1 MKKRI
6 LVLSTGDV
14 NGAYEA
20 MYKVAHILK
29 NMGHEVVMCVKNK
42 TKTDDFIKPYI
53 HIQHTPANKNLTL
66 VERAVRKIKGK
77 FIHPQPTVPVRKK
90 LETDSKYSFLS
101 KDETTENINVDS
113 LLKSVGFI
121 PDYIFTGMTIDFLN
135 STDLSNIQKATK
147 SKIYN
152 ITVDM
157 NHFTGGCHF
166 SWGCEG
172 YMNNCD
178 YCPAITDEAQKPI
191 AMDNLERKHQNA
203 KKSGFQ
209 IIAGSGLTLE
219 QAKKSKIYRDQKTI
233 YNINSLI
240 DTTLLNDKNKSI
252 AKRIFSLKD
261 DHFYI
266 LTGAQNMEDP
276 RKGFKYLIE
285 ALEIL
290 DQQLPEELKEKIN
303 LLVVSNSINK
313 EFDRVTFKKQ
323 KIDYIKDYRLLSLLY
338 QATDVFINSSIEDSG
353 PMMVSEALA
362 CGTPVVGFDTGVLT
376 NMVINDYNGYK
387 IPMKDSRLL
396 AEGIKKIFELDK
408 NQYAV
413 FSKNAVQQ
421 VREFSSYEYAEEI
434 FTKILEQDDQKTL

>member
-1 MKKRI
+1 MKKI

-42 TKTDDFIKPYI
+42 TKADDFIKPYI
-53 HIQHTPANKNLTL
+53 HVQHSPVTKTL
-66 VERAVRKIKGK
+66 SLAERAIRKIKAK
-77 FIHPQPTVPVRKK
+77 LIQPHPQAAVTKT
-90 LETDSKYSFLS
+90 LTTDGKYSFLS
-101 KDETTENINVDS
+101 KDEITENINVDS

-135 STDLSNIQKATK
+135 STDLFNIQKATQA
-147 SKIYN
+147 KIYN

-172 YMNNCD
+172 YMNSCD
-178 YCPAITDEAQKPI
+178 SCPAIPDESQKHV
-191 AMDNLERKHQNA
+191 AKDNLERKYQNA
-203 KKSGFQ
+203 QKASFK

-219 QAKKSKIYRDQKTI
+219 QAKKSKIYREQETI

-252 AKRIFSLKD
+252 AKNIFSLSD
-261 DHFYI
+261 DNFYI

-290 DQQLPEELKEKIN
+290 DQQLPEDLKKKIN

-338 QATDVFINSSIEDSG
+338 QATDVFVNSSIEDSG

-376 NMVINDYNGYK
+376 NMVIDNYNGYK
-387 IPMKDSRLL
+387 IPMKDSLQL

-408 NQYAV
+408 NQYAI

-421 VREFSSYEYAEEI
+421 VQEFSSYEYAEEI
-434 FTKILEQDDQKTL
+434 FTKILEQNDQKTL

>member
-1 MKKRI
+1 MMKKKI

-29 NMGHEVVMCVKNK
+29 NMGHEVVLCVRNK
-42 TKTDDFIKPYI
+42 TKTDDFIKPYV
-53 HIQHTPANKNLTL
+53 HIQNVPPPKKNSFIEK
-66 VERAVRKIKGK
+66 VVRKIKASLPQAESGK
-77 FIHPQPTVPVRKK
+77 TVQPK
-90 LETDSKYSFLS
+90 LITDRKYSFLS
-101 KDETTENINVDS
+101 KDEITENINVDS

-121 PDYIFTGMTIDFLN
+121 PEYIFTGMTIDFLN
-135 STDLSNIQKATK
+135 STDLFNIYKATQAK
-147 SKIYN
+147 MYN

-172 YMNNCD
+172 YINNCD
-178 YCPAITDEAQKPI
+178 YCPAILEESQKFV
-191 AMDNLERKHQNA
+191 AKDNLERKYDNA
-203 KKSGFQ
+203 QKAFFQ

-219 QAKKSKIYRDQKTI
+219 QAKKSKIYKNQEII
-233 YNINSLI
+233 YNVNSLI
-240 DTTLLNDKNKSI
+240 DTTLLNDRNKNI
-252 AKRIFSLKD
+252 AKAVFSLSD

-285 ALEIL
+285 ALELL
-290 DQQLPEELKEKIN
+290 DKQLPDEKKKKIC
-303 LLVVSNSINK
+303 LLVVSNSINE
-313 EFDRVTFKKQ
+313 EFDRIHFKKQ

-338 QATDVFINSSIEDSG
+338 QATDVYINTSIEDSG

-362 CGTPVVGFDTGVLT
+362 CGTPVVGFDTGVVT
-376 NMVINDYNGYK
+376 NMVVDDYNGYK
-387 IPMKDSRLL
+387 IPMKDSKKL
-396 AEGIKKIFELDK
+396 AEGIQKVFELDK
-408 NQYAV
+408 NQYTA

-421 VREFSSYEYAEEI
+421 VKEFSSYEYAENI
-434 FTKILEQDDQKTL
+434 FTKILE

>member
-1 MKKRI
+1 MKKI
-6 LVLSTGDV
+6 LVLSTGDI

-20 MYKVAHILK
+20 MYKVAHIFK

-42 TKTDDFIKPYI
+42 TKTDDFIKPYT
-53 HIQHTPANKNLTL
+53 HVQLSPVNKNLSL
-66 VERAVRKIKGK
+66 AERAIRKIKAK
-77 FIHPQPTVPVRKK
+77 LIQPQVTVKK
-90 LETDSKYSFLS
+90 TLTTDSKYSFLS
-101 KDETTENINVDS
+101 KDEITENINVDS

-135 STDLSNIQKATK
+135 STDLFNIQQATQA
-147 SKIYN
+147 KIYN

-166 SWGCEG
+166 SWGCKG
-172 YMNNCD
+172 YMNTCD
-178 YCPAITDEAQKPI
+178 DCPAIPDESQKPV
-191 AMDNLERKHQNA
+191 AKDNLERKYQNA
-203 KKSGFQ
+203 QKAGFQ

-219 QAKKSKIYRDQKTI
+219 QAKKSKIYRNQKTI

-240 DTTLLNDKNKSI
+240 DTTLLNDQNKSI
-252 AKRIFSLKD
+252 AKKIFSLEE

-285 ALEIL
+285 ALELL
-290 DQQLPEELKEKIN
+290 DQQLPEDVKNKIN

-338 QATDVFINSSIEDSG
+338 QATDVFVNSSIEDSG

-376 NMVINDYNGYK
+376 NMVIDDYNGYK
-387 IPMKDSRLL
+387 IPMKDSHLL

-421 VREFSSYEYAEEI
+421 VQEFSSYEYAEEI

>member
-1 MKKRI
+1 MKKKI

-29 NMGHEVVMCVKNK
+29 NMGHEVVLCVRNK

-53 HIQHTPANKNLTL
+53 HIQNVPPPKKNSFIEK
-66 VERAVRKIKGK
+66 VVRKIKATLPQAESGK
-77 FIHPQPTVPVRKK
+77 AVQPK
-90 LETDSKYSFLS
+90 LIIDRKYSFLS
-101 KDETTENINVDS
+101 KDEITENINVDS

-121 PDYIFTGMTIDFLN
+121 PEYIFTGMTIDFLN
-135 STDLSNIQKATK
+135 STDLFNIYKATQAK
-147 SKIYN
+147 MYN

-172 YMNNCD
+172 YVNNCEH
-178 YCPAITDEAQKPI
+178 CPAILEESQKFV
-191 AMDNLERKHQNA
+191 AKDNLERKYDNA
-203 KKSGFQ
+203 QKAFFQ

-219 QAKKSKIYRDQKTI
+219 QAKKSKIYKNQEII
-233 YNINSLI
+233 YNVNSLI
-240 DTTLLNDKNKSI
+240 DTTLLNDRNKNI
-252 AKRIFSLKD
+252 AKAVFSLSD

-285 ALEIL
+285 ALEVL
-290 DQQLPEELKEKIN
+290 DRQLSEELKKRICI
-303 LLVVSNSINK
+303 LVVSNSINE
-313 EFDRVTFKKQ
+313 EFDRIHFKKQ

-338 QATDVFINSSIEDSG
+338 QATDVYINTSIEDSG

-362 CGTPVVGFDTGVLT
+362 CGTPVVGFDTGVVT
-376 NMVINDYNGYK
+376 NMVVDDYNGYK
-387 IPMKDSRLL
+387 IPMKDSQKL
-396 AEGIKKIFELDK
+396 AEGIQKIFELDK
-408 NQYAV
+408 DRYAA

-421 VREFSSYEYAEEI
+421 VKEFSSYEYAENI
-434 FTKILEQDDQKTL
+434 FTKILE

>member
-1 MKKRI
+1 MKKKI

-29 NMGHEVVMCVKNK
+29 NMGHEVVLCVRNK

-53 HIQHTPANKNLTL
+53 HVQNVPPPEKRSFIEK
-66 VERAVRKIKGK
+66 VVRKIKASLTQSK
-77 FIHPQPTVPVRKK
+77 PHLPAKKK
-90 LETDSKYSFLS
+90 LITDGKYSFLS
-101 KDETTENINVDS
+101 KDEITENIHVDS

-121 PDYIFTGMTIDFLN
+121 PEYIFTGMTIDFLN
-135 STDLSNIQKATK
+135 STDLFNIYTATQAK
-147 SKIYN
+147 MYN

-172 YMNNCD
+172 YVNNCD
-178 YCPAITDEAQKPI
+178 HCPAIPEESQKLVAKDNLQRKYDNAQK
-191 AMDNLERKHQNA
+191 AF
-203 KKSGFQ
+203 FQ

-219 QAKKSKIYRDQKTI
+219 QAKKSKIYRDQEII
-233 YNINSLI
+233 YNVNSLI
-240 DTTLLNDKNKSI
+240 DTTLLNDKNKNI
-252 AKRIFSLKD
+252 AKAVFSLSE

-285 ALEIL
+285 ALEVL
-290 DQQLPEELKEKIN
+290 DRQLPEELKKRICI
-303 LLVVSNSINK
+303 LVVSNSINE
-313 EFDRVTFKKQ
+313 EFDRIHFKKQ

-338 QATDVFINSSIEDSG
+338 QATDVYINTSIEDSG

-362 CGTPVVGFDTGVLT
+362 CGTPVIGFDTGVVT
-376 NMVINDYNGYK
+376 NMVIDDYNGYK
-387 IPMKDSRLL
+387 IPMKDSRKL
-396 AEGIKKIFELDK
+396 AEGIQKIFELNKD
-408 NQYAV
+408 QYAA
-413 FSKNAVQQ
+413 FSKNAVRQ
-421 VREFSSYEYAEEI
+421 VQEFSSYEYAENI
-434 FTKILEQDDQKTL
+434 FTKILE

>member
-1 MKKRI
+1 MMKKKI

-29 NMGHEVVMCVKNK
+29 NMGHEVVLCVRNK

-53 HIQHTPANKNLTL
+53 HIQNVPPPKKNSFIEK
-66 VERAVRKIKGK
+66 VVRKIKATLPQAESGK
-77 FIHPQPTVPVRKK
+77 AVQPK
-90 LETDSKYSFLS
+90 LIIDRKYSFLS
-101 KDETTENINVDS
+101 KDEITENINVDS

-121 PDYIFTGMTIDFLN
+121 PEYIFTGMTIDFLN
-135 STDLSNIQKATK
+135 STDLFNIYKATQAK
-147 SKIYN
+147 MYN

-172 YMNNCD
+172 YVNNCEH
-178 YCPAITDEAQKPI
+178 CPAILEESQKFV
-191 AMDNLERKHQNA
+191 AKDNLERKYDNA
-203 KKSGFQ
+203 QKAFFQ

-219 QAKKSKIYRDQKTI
+219 QAKKSKIYKNQEII
-233 YNINSLI
+233 YNVNSLI
-240 DTTLLNDKNKSI
+240 DTTLLNDRNKNI
-252 AKRIFSLKD
+252 AKAVFSLSD

-285 ALEIL
+285 ALEVL
-290 DQQLPEELKEKIN
+290 DRQLSEELKKRICI
-303 LLVVSNSINK
+303 LVVSNSINE
-313 EFDRVTFKKQ
+313 EFDRIHFKKQ

-338 QATDVFINSSIEDSG
+338 QATDVYINTSIEDSG

-362 CGTPVVGFDTGVLT
+362 CGTPVVGFDTGVVT
-376 NMVINDYNGYK
+376 NMVVDDYNGYK
-387 IPMKDSRLL
+387 IPMKDSQKL
-396 AEGIKKIFELDK
+396 AEGIQKIFELDK
-408 NQYAV
+408 DRYAA

-421 VREFSSYEYAEEI
+421 VKEFSSYEYAENI
-434 FTKILEQDDQKTL
+434 FTKILE

>member
-1 MKKRI
+1 MKKI

-20 MYKVAHILK
+20 MYKVAHIFK
-29 NMGHEVVMCVKNK
+29 NMGHEVVMCVKSK

-53 HIQHTPANKNLTL
+53 HIQHSPATKISSLTEKILRRIKSKFTNLQS
-66 VERAVRKIKGK
+66 EAAAK
-77 FIHPQPTVPVRKK
+77 KK
-90 LETDSKYSFLS
+90 LTTDSKYSFLS
-101 KDETTENINVDS
+101 KDEIAENINVDS
-113 LLKSVGFI
+113 LLKSVGFV
-121 PDYIFTGMTIDFLN
+121 PDYIFTGMTIGFLN
-135 STDLSNIQKATK
+135 STDLLNIHKATQ

-172 YMNNCD
+172 YMNSCD
-178 YCPAITDEAQKPI
+178 HCPAIPDESQKHV
-191 AMDNLERKHQNA
+191 AKDNLEKKYQNSKHA
-203 KKSGFQ
+203 SFQ

-219 QAKKSKIYRDQKTI
+219 QAKKSRIYRDQKVI

-240 DTTLLNDKNKSI
+240 DTQLLNDKNKSI
-252 AKRIFSLKD
+252 AKSIFSLEED
-261 DHFYI
+261 NFYI
-266 LTGAQNMEDP
+266 LTGAQNMDDP

-285 ALEIL
+285 ALELL
-290 DQQLPEELKEKIN
+290 DQQLPEELKKKIN
-303 LLVVSNSINK
+303 LLVVSHSINK

-338 QATDVFINSSIEDSG
+338 QATDVFVNSSIEDSG

-362 CGTPVVGFDTGVLT
+362 CGTPVVGFDTGILT

-387 IPMKDSRLL
+387 AAMKDTQQL
-396 AEGIKKIFELDK
+396 AEGIKKILELNK
-408 NQYAV
+408 NEYAV

-421 VREFSSYEYAEEI
+421 VQEFSSYEYAKEI
-434 FTKILEQDDQKTL
+434 FTKILEIK

>member
-1 MKKRI
+1 MKKI

-42 TKTDDFIKPYI
+42 TKADDFIKPYV
-53 HIQHTPANKNLTL
+53 HVQHSPVTRNLSLT
-66 VERAVRKIKGK
+66 ERAIRKIKTK
-77 FIHPQPTVPVRKK
+77 ITQPQPQIVAKK
-90 LETDSKYSFLS
+90 ALSTDGKYSFLS
-101 KDETTENINVDS
+101 KDEITENINVES

-135 STDLSNIQKATK
+135 STDLANIHKATR

-172 YMNNCD
+172 YMNSCD
-178 YCPAITDEAQKPI
+178 HCPAITDESQKQV
-191 AMDNLERKHQNA
+191 AKDNLERKYENA
-203 KKSGFQ
+203 QKADFQ

-219 QAKKSKIYRDQKTI
+219 QAGKSKIYRNQETI

-252 AKRIFSLKD
+252 AKNIFSLSD
-261 DHFYI
+261 DNFYI

-285 ALEIL
+285 ALELL
-290 DQQLPEELKEKIN
+290 DQELPEDMKKKIN

-376 NMVINDYNGYK
+376 NMVIDDYNGYK
-387 IPMKDSRLL
+387 IPMKDSRKM
-396 AEGIKKIFELDK
+396 AEGIKKILELDK
-408 NQYAV
+408 NQYAA

-421 VREFSSYEYAEEI
+421 VQEFSSYEYAQEI
-434 FTKILEQDDQKTL
+434 FTKILEKG